1 MRRVRAFLTLAAL
14 TAVAACSDSGSSD
27 TTEFDGVI
35 ASDGLSGTIN
45 ISVPGVVASVVAPNF
60 AGSITAGPTEPAATV
75 NVTATLK
82 VKGGSN
88 VSLTGTYDLDSKTLG
103 LNGSGYTFTAT
114 FAGGRLSGSFTGPN
128 GMGIFSAF
136 SRRGGEVALYCGT
149 FAGAADGVWNLARHG
164 NDLAGAFHETDGSSA
179 GTLTG
184 TLSGNA
190 ISLTYTGGTATGTL
204 SGSSMNGSW
213 TGSGSTGTWTGS
225 QSGC

>member
-1 MRRVRAFLTLAAL
+1 MRRVRRFLTLAAL

-27 TTEFDGVI
+27 TTDFDGVI

-45 ISVPGVVASVVAPNF
+45 ISVPGVVASVAAPNF

-114 FAGGRLSGSFTGPN
+114 FASGRLSAR
-128 GMGIFSAF
+128 SACA
-136 SRRGGEVALYCGT
+136 RRVLRISAETSGGVT
-149 FAGAADGVWNLARHG
+149 IRSPMRMRTTSV
-164 NDLAGAFHETDGSSA
+164 
-179 GTLTG
+179 
-184 TLSGNA
+184 LSG
-190 ISLTYTGGTATGTL
+190 TTVYGR
-204 SGSSMNGSW
+204 
-213 TGSGSTGTWTGS
+213 
-225 QSGC
+225 